1 MNDSI
6 ILLDP
11 TAELSSAHR
20 EKLPRV
26 QSLENQTIGLLD
38 ISKARGDIFLDR
50 LEEQLKAA
58 GARVNR
64 YKKPTFAR
72 IASSRRD
79 TSAPRN
85 SSASLPHIHSSVFA
99 GQSGGM

>member
-1 MNDSI
+1 MNDST

-20 EKLPRV
+20 EKLPRL
-26 QSLENQTIGLLD
+26 QSIENKTIGLLD
-38 ISKARGDIFLDR
+38 ISKARGDIFLNR

-72 IASSRRD
+72 IAPTELKQQIATECD
-79 TSAPRN
+79 LVVEGLAD
-85 SSASLPHIHSSVFA
+85 
-99 GQSGGM
+99 

>member
-1 MNDSI
+1 MNDST

-20 EKLPRV
+20 EKLPRL
-26 QSLENQTIGLLD
+26 QSIENKTVGLLD

-50 LEEQLKAA
+50 LEEQLRAA
-58 GARVNR
+58 GAQVNR

-72 IASSRRD
+72 IAPTELKQQIATECD
-79 TSAPRN
+79 LVIEGLAD
-85 SSASLPHIHSSVFA
+85 
-99 GQSGGM
+99 

>member
-1 MNDSI
+1 MNDST

-72 IASSRRD
+72 IAPTELKQQIATECD
-79 TSAPRN
+79 LVVEGLAD
-85 SSASLPHIHSSVFA
+85 
-99 GQSGGM
+99 